1 MNTAPDL
8 DEILGLSD
16 EQILAMHA
24 EWRRHCNSEA
34 YLSGRTTLAHAAGP
48 VDPSYPLDHLLSDE
62 TLAKLEAACRERAAA
77 AGANTVSGA
86 PTLKGLI
93 SAVRWAYLAARYPG
107 VLTSEQHRALTAA
120 WTVALG
126 SPGT

>member
-1 MNTAPDL
+1 MNAPPASDQ
-8 DEILGLSD
+8 ILGLKD
-16 EQILAMHA
+16 EQILAAHA
-24 EWRRHCNSEA
+24 EWRRHCSSEA
-34 YLSGRTTLAHAAGP
+34 YLSGRTALAHAAGP
-48 VDPSYPLDHLLSDE
+48 VDPRYPLDHLLNTES
-62 TLAKLEAACRERAAA
+62 LARLEAACRERAAA

-86 PTLKGLI
+86 PTLKGLT

-126 SPGT
+126 SSGP